1 MQGYGRYSGASPAL
15 ARLLQY
21 FRAFALAVA
30 LQQPWVS
37 ARGCE
42 NTGHGKSVAP
52 AAEQRWGSG
61 NLSATV
67 YRQPRAVEKP
77 RPFPALG
84 RRLGPAR
91 CHRFNA
97 PTAIGAF
104 LPGVPRHRQPRAVEK
119 PRPSPA
125 LGDVSD
131 QREVSDPM
139 PSSLLRECSRGIF
152 PGIPVEALLARM
164 TMVSVTTNHSN
175 VDVSS
180 LDGWCEAHLVA
191 FFTSYSKTTK
201 NKTAEM
207 ILVAF
212 TCKSSRRSHGVWGT
226 FLRGDFSAL

>member
-21 FRAFALAVA
+21 FRAFALAVT

-97 PTAIGAF
+97 VFSAPSGQSGHFSLAFRDTGNPERLKNRGRLQHWATSRTSERSAIQCRLLCSESAVGAF
-104 LPGVPRHRQPRAVEK
+104 
-119 PRPSPA
+119 
-125 LGDVSD
+125 
-131 QREVSDPM
+131 
-139 PSSLLRECSRGIF
+139 SLAFQSRLF
-152 PGIPVEALLARM
+152 L
-164 TMVSVTTNHSN
+164 
-175 VDVSS
+175 
-180 LDGWCEAHLVA
+180 
-191 FFTSYSKTTK
+191 
-201 NKTAEM
+201 
-207 ILVAF
+207 
-212 TCKSSRRSHGVWGT
+212 HG
-226 FLRGDFSAL
+226 